1 MSFTFA
7 PATREQA
14 KARIA
19 LAGPSGSGKTF
30 TALSLGKVLGDRM
43 AVIDTEHGSAS
54 KYAVG
59 ADGQGFVFDA
69 LNLTNF
75 SPQNLVAAL
84 AAAGQARYPVVIV
97 DSLSHFWSGV
107 GGMLEQADNAARK
120 YGGNSFAGW
129 KDARP
134 MERQL
139 VEALLAYPGHVIVTM
154 RSKTEYVIEENE
166 RGRKTPRKIG
176 MKPEQRDGI
185 EYEFDVV
192 GDLDVDNTLMITK
205 TRCSALAGGVIRQPG
220 EQLATTI
227 LEWLSGGTPVVDTV
241 TYIDRAVAP
250 DLTLEG
256 AQALYR
262 EIEAR
267 GLLGSA
273 LLHPDTAEPT
283 ALGPYLLGRGKSLR
297 AAAQGAPVAAAPEPV
312 GGAVRSKKADPGP
325 WETPAPQVGAGRQQA
340 APAQSM
346 DQPGAVKALREAAAA
361 AGLTDKDL
369 EEAFETAYGT
379 PVADASLGNLT
390 KMTATLRGAA

>member
-1 MSFTFA
+1 MNFTFA
-7 PATREQA
+7 PATREQS

-59 ADGQGFVFDA
+59 ADGKGFVFDA

-75 SPQNLVAAL
+75 APQNLVASL

-107 GGMLEQADNAARK
+107 GGMLEQADNAAKR

-185 EYEFDVV
+185 EYEFDIV
-192 GDLDVDNTLMITK
+192 GDMDAENSLIISK
-205 TRCSALAGGVIRQPG
+205 SRCSDLAGAVIRHPG

-227 LEWLSGGTPVVDTV
+227 LEWLSGGTPVVDAA
-241 TYIDRAVAP
+241 TYIDRAVAA
-250 DLTLEG
+250 DLTLES
-256 AQALYR
+256 AQSLYR

-273 LLHPDTAEPT
+273 LLHPDTGEAT
-283 ALGPYLLGRGKSLR
+283 AVGAYLLSRGKGLR
-297 AAAQGAPVAAAPEPV
+297 AAAAQGSASAAAAAPPEPTRGV
-312 GGAVRSKKADPGP
+312 VRSQRADPGP
-325 WETPAPQVGAGRQQA
+325 WETPAPPLQA
-340 APAQSM
+340 VRDEQA
-346 DQPGAVKALREAAAA
+346 DAVKALRAAAA
-361 AGLTDKDL
+361 RAKLTDAAL
-369 EEAFETAYGT
+369 EEGFQRAYGT
-379 PVADASLGNLT
+379 PVDAGTVANL
-390 KMTATLRGAA
+390 KAMTETLRGAA

>member
-7 PATREQA
+7 PATREQS

-59 ADGQGFVFDA
+59 ADGKGFVFDA

-75 SPQNLVAAL
+75 APQNLVAAL
-84 AAAGQARYPVVIV
+84 AAAGQGRYPVVIV

-107 GGMLEQADNAARK
+107 GGMLEQADNAAKR

-139 VEALLAYPGHVIVTM
+139 IEALLAYPGHVIVTM

-192 GDLDVDNTLMITK
+192 GDMDAENSLIIGK
-205 TRCSALAGGVIRQPG
+205 TRCSDLAGAVIRHPG
-220 EQLATTI
+220 EQLGTTI
-227 LEWLSGGTPVVDTV
+227 LEWLSGGAPVVDTA
-241 TYIDRAVAP
+241 TYIDRAVAA

-273 LLHPDTAEPT
+273 LLHPESGEPT
-283 ALGPYLLGRGKSLR
+283 AVGAYLLGRGKGLR
-297 AAAQGAPVAAAPEPV
+297 AAAAQAPLPSVPAGQSEATR
-312 GGAVRSKKADPGP
+312 GNVRSQRADPGP
-325 WETPAPQVGAGRQQA
+325 WETPQPPLQA
-340 APAQSM
+340 VRDEQADAI
-346 DQPGAVKALREAAAA
+346 KALRHAATES
-361 AGLTDKDL
+361 GLTDADL
-369 EEAFETAYGT
+369 EEGFQIAYGT
-379 PVADASLGNLT
+379 PVAEGTVPNLRDMTT
-390 KMTATLRGAA
+390 KLRRAA

>member
-7 PATREQA
+7 PASREQS

-19 LAGPSGSGKTF
+19 LAGPSGSGKTY
-30 TALSLGKVLGDRM
+30 TALSLGKVLGNRM

-54 KYAVG
+54 KYATG

-107 GGMLEQADNAARK
+107 GGMLEQADNAAKR

-139 VEALLAYPGHVIVTM
+139 IEALLAYPGHVIVTM

-192 GDLDVDNTLMITK
+192 GDMDADNTLLIGK
-205 TRCSALAGGVIRQPG
+205 TRCSALAGAVIRQPG

-227 LEWLSGGTPVVDTV
+227 LEWLSGGTPVADTV
-241 TYIDRAVAP
+241 TYLDRAVAP
-250 DLTLEG
+250 DLTLES

-273 LLHPDTAEPT
+273 LLHPETGEPT
-283 ALGPYLLGRGKSLR
+283 AVGPYLLSRGKGLR
-297 AAAQGAPVAAAPEPV
+297 AASAQAVSPVEAPQQP
-312 GGAVRSKKADPGP
+312 VRSQRVQSGP
-325 WETPAPQVGAGRQQA
+325 WESAGAP
-340 APAQSM
+340 PM
-346 DQPGAVKALREAAAA
+346 DQPTALKALHEAAAL
-361 AGLTDKDL
+361 AGLSSTDL
-369 EEAFETAYGT
+369 EEGFETAFGT
-379 PVADASLGNLT
+379 PVEAGTLANLQ
-390 KMTATLRGAA
+390 KMTLSLRQSVSAA